1 MHKVVFS
8 MSGGR
13 QFTLSFLQLMLKYPA
28 DSQIIGHQ
36 IRSTGNISVS
46 FIKNWHLIR
55 NLIISF
61 ESPTVYTCRIL
72 PNIHDSEIVYFPKIK
87 FSKPKFY
94 ILNLIIIYAIN
105 NQISNIPLWSLIFNE
120 WNFLNLWKLYNF
132 LTPLFKFGAN
142 TYSPR

>member
-46 FIKNWHLIR
+46 FIKNYYLIT
-55 NLIISF
+55 
-61 ESPTVYTCRIL
+61 EV
-72 PNIHDSEIVYFPKIK
+72 EIMLYYWPQIWINM
-87 FSKPKFY
+87 SKLVK
-94 ILNLIIIYAIN
+94 NHHKTKMK
-105 NQISNIPLWSLIFNE
+105 S
-120 WNFLNLWKLYNF
+120 
-132 LTPLFKFGAN
+132 
-142 TYSPR
+142 